1 MGEEKVGLNETKHSN
16 QSVYSPVKQIEN
28 EVFETHGINENTK
41 PDAVNGGLNNIPN
54 GKEVSIICTDENNHS
69 SNILEMNG
77 KLTKNKK
84 ELTNNNDDEKYEMV
98 PPDGGWGW
106 FILFGSMLIN
116 ILVPGTIK
124 SFGVLFV
131 EFQEAFQSSSTEAAW
146 IPALCYF
153 LYSSL
158 GPLSSILSVKYSY
171 RTVVFIGGT
180 LAAVG
185 MIITFWATSTGYL
198 YVSYGV
204 FVGAGAGLSFPPT
217 VYIVTSYFVRLRG
230 LANGLCISGS
240 ALGSI
245 FLPPL
250 LRFLLENYGYRGA
263 CMIMGGLTL
272 NTWIAALFYEP
283 VERHMKRE
291 LKEPTSEETF
301 LDEDDKIIEESEP
314 EDEKEPKPLKAK
326 FVITGDDTPVG
337 TPTLEHK
344 SPDVFKFSLKYPENF
359 NRSASAA
366 AVQNFTRNNDEH
378 VHYRQRKIST
388 PIRQEHRNTTFNNYC
403 SNGSINMTESFSSNR
418 LSRFHGN
425 RLSTT
430 HRPPK
435 RSPSTS
441 SFQYISTP
449 FHGGSISAIQPNEF
463 SSYLSLNSLNPVS
476 SCVGHKDNT
485 DTKSEKKFKLID
497 LSLLRDPT
505 YLVILIS
512 NSTNAISYTNFIIL
526 LPSYAIAMSFD
537 KGRAAYLISIVSAF
551 DLVGRIGGS
560 ALSDTNLM
568 PKTWYYFGGLLISGI
583 SLALLPFFS
592 TYSMI
597 CFCCAVFGLSSG
609 TYVGITAVIMADMLG
624 TERLTSTYGISL
636 FVNGILQLIGPP
648 ICGIIFEAMSVYGP
662 LFSIL
667 GLFLVF
673 GSSLGCCLPII
684 RKKHQIKDEEFQIEN
699 GEKLL
704 V

>member
-1 MGEEKVGLNETKHSN
+1 MGKEKAELNENKLSN
-16 QSVYSPVKQIEN
+16 QSDHSPVREATDHDEERVPLEN
-28 EVFETHGINENTK
+28 GDK
-41 PDAVNGGLNNIPN
+41 KAVHIPN
-54 GKEVSIICTDENNHS
+54 GKGVSISVTDEKNHTTT
-69 SNILEMNG
+69 NIGALEKRNKNG
-77 KLTKNKK
+77 NK
-84 ELTNNNDDEKYEMV
+84 DKYEMV

-106 FILFGSMLIN
+106 FVLFGSMLIN

-131 EFQEAFQSSSTEAAW
+131 EFQEAFQSSPAESAW

-180 LAAVG
+180 FAAVG
-185 MIITFWATSTGYL
+185 MIITYWATSIGYL

-204 FVGAGAGLSFPPT
+204 FVGTGAGLSFPPT
-217 VYIVTSYFVRLRG
+217 VYIVTSYFVKLRG

-250 LRFLLENYGYRGA
+250 LRYLLENYGYRGA
-263 CMIMGGLTL
+263 CMIMGGITL

-283 VERHMKRE
+283 VERHMKKV
-291 LKEPTSEETF
+291 LKKDPEN
-301 LDEDDKIIEESEP
+301 EDDFEFSDDRIIEETES
-314 EDEKEPKPLKAK
+314 EDEKQRTPLKAK
-326 FVITGDDTPVG
+326 FVITGDDTPAG

-344 SPDVFKFSLKYPENF
+344 TSDIFRFPLKNDF
-359 NRSASAA
+359 ARSVSAA
-366 AVQNFTRNNDEH
+366 AVQNFIKPNHEESH
-378 VHYRQRKIST
+378 RQRKIST
-388 PIRQEHRNTTFNNYC
+388 PIRQENRNITFMSGLS
-403 SNGSINMTESFSSNR
+403 SNDSVNMVQSFSSNR
-418 LSRFHGN
+418 LSRFQ
-425 RLSTT
+425 RLSVT
-430 HRPPK
+430 RPPK

-449 FHGGSISAIQPNEF
+449 FHGGSFTTMQPNEF

-476 SCVGHKDNT
+476 SCVKRQPQREQGDGGDAAKP
-485 DTKSEKKFKLID
+485 EKKFKFID
-497 LSLLRDPT
+497 LSLLTDPT

-526 LPSYAIAMSFD
+526 LPSYAITMGFD
-537 KGRAAYLISIVSAF
+537 KGRAAYLLSIVSAL
-551 DLVGRIGGS
+551 DLIGRIGGS

-568 PKTWYYFGGLLISGI
+568 PKTYYYFGGLLISGI
-583 SLALLPFFS
+583 SLALLPFFT

-597 CFCCAVFGLSSG
+597 SFCCAVFGLSSG

-648 ICGIIFEAMSVYGP
+648 LCGVIFEAMNVYGP
-662 LFSIL
+662 LFNIL
-667 GLFLVF
+667 GFFLIF
-673 GSSLGCCLPII
+673 GSSLGCCLPVI
-684 RKKHQIKDEEFQIEN
+684 RRRQQSREELEQQIEPA
-699 GEKLL
+699 EKLL
-704 V
+704 A